1 MMVYL
6 IKEPK
11 YIRLNVKERVIMAE
25 TLGDAISSFLY
36 NSDRNT
42 PHNKYVKRFLART
55 AAMVECKLHREQ
67 IHFVD
72 MKKTGKLDENMRRE
86 CLIRIMELKEE
97 FEDLRSRMISPARID
112 MDTEARRCVF
122 RKIGDRNAAM
132 TLMDFV
138 RIYNKWVD
146 VSAEYLILKAL
157 REISCAT
164 SGSDAATNPDKLA
177 TAQAALAE
185 EYEQEISEKVNLLRS
200 YCEDLCGIAEELD
213 EEHGIFDILDKLT
226 DEDAAIES

>member
-36 NSDRNT
+36 KSDRNT
-42 PHNKYVKRFLART
+42 PHYKYMKRFLART

-67 IHFVD
+67 VYFVD
-72 MKKTGKLDENMRRE
+72 MKKTGNLDENMRRE

-97 FEDLRSRMISPARID
+97 FEDLRSRMISSARID

-122 RKIGDRNAAM
+122 RTIGDRNAAM
-132 TLMDFV
+132 TLIDFV

-146 VSAEYLILKAL
+146 ASAEYLILKAL

-185 EYEQEISEKVNLLRS
+185 EYEQEIGEKENLLRS
-200 YCEDLCGIAEELD
+200 YYKDLCGIAEELD

>member
-1 MMVYL
+1 MMAYL

-11 YIRLNVKERVIMAE
+11 YIRLNEKERVIMAE
-25 TLGDAISSFLY
+25 TLGDAISSFLDK
-36 NSDRNT
+36 SDRKT
-42 PHNKYVKRFLART
+42 PYNKYVKRILART
-55 AAMVECKLHREQ
+55 TARVESKLRREQ
-67 IHFVD
+67 VHFVD
-72 MKKTGKLDENMRRE
+72 MKMAGTLDEGMRRE

-97 FEDLRSRMISPARID
+97 FEDLRERMISPARID

-122 RKIGDRNAAM
+122 RTIGDRNAAM

-146 VSAEYLILKAL
+146 ASAEYLIFRAL
-157 REISCAT
+157 REISCAA
-164 SGSDAATNPDKLA
+164 SDGDTATNPDKLA
-177 TAQAALAE
+177 AAQAALAE
-185 EYEQEISEKVNLLRS
+185 EYEQEISEKENLLRS
-200 YCEDLCGIAEELD
+200 HCEDLRGIAEELD